1 MGDLAAAA
9 ADDAA
14 GAISVSVSG
23 GLVLQLHMILSS
35 VVSDAVLLF
44 SVVFLLLISNV
55 IADAITAVDV
65 PST

>member
-9 ADDAA
+9 AADDAA
-14 GAISVSVSG
+14 DNGAGATSVFVSG

-44 SVVFLLLISNV
+44 SVVFLLLMVSV
-55 IADAITAVDV
+55 TY
-65 PST
+65 